1 MIMKSIEIKNLNKS
15 YGNRNI
21 INDLSFDID
30 KNEIVAL
37 IGKSGSGKS
46 TVLNMIGLLE
56 TIDSGE
62 IKIKSQI
69 LPDIN
74 SKKAMMIRRNT
85 INYLFQ
91 TYALIN
97 HKTVLENL
105 LISMEYTNLKKSE
118 KLNYIRNTLKDL
130 GIDNLIESPVN
141 TLSGGEAQRVSLAR
155 CILKPGDIILAD
167 EPTGSLDPNMSHT
180 VFDILFSLRENYDK
194 TILIVTHDMDLAKN
208 CDRII
213 SLNK

>member
-1 MIMKSIEIKNLNKS
+1 MKSLEIKNLNKF

-46 TVLNMIGLLE
+46 TILNMIGLLE

>member
-1 MIMKSIEIKNLNKS
+1 MKSLEIKNLNKS

-46 TVLNMIGLLE
+46 TILNMIGLLE

>member
-1 MIMKSIEIKNLNKS
+1 MKSIEIKNLNKS

-208 CDRII
+208 CDRVIR
-213 SLNK
+213 LNK

>member
-1 MIMKSIEIKNLNKS
+1 MKSIEIKNLNKS

-155 CILKPGDIILAD
+155 CIVKPGDIILAD

>member
-1 MIMKSIEIKNLNKS
+1 MKSIEIKNLNKS

-56 TIDSGE
+56 TIDSSE

>member
-1 MIMKSIEIKNLNKS
+1 MKSIEIKNLNKS

-91 TYALIN
+91 SYALIN

-155 CILKPGDIILAD
+155 CIVKPGDIILAD

-180 VFDILFSLRENYDK
+180 VFDLLLRLRENYDK

-208 CDRII
+208 CDRVI

>member
-1 MIMKSIEIKNLNKS
+1 MKSIEIKNLNKS

-62 IKIKSQI
+62 IKTKSQI

-155 CILKPGDIILAD
+155 CIIKPGDIILAD

>member
-1 MIMKSIEIKNLNKS
+1 MKSIEIKNLNKS

>member
-1 MIMKSIEIKNLNKS
+1 MKSIEIKNLNKS

-141 TLSGGEAQRVSLAR
+141 TLSGGESQRVSLAR